1 MHLIADAGRIPFV
14 SNNSRQAMNRINPH
28 KLQHSKWTAVHP
40 RNREKHF
47 LVTALNSD
55 MEGHVQSCILEA
67 VHSRRETEM
76 DWRELKNDERWL
88 MGWR

>member
-1 MHLIADAGRIPFV
+1 
-14 SNNSRQAMNRINPH
+14 MNRINPH
-28 KLQHSKWTAVHP
+28 KLQLSKWTAVQP
-40 RNREKHF
+40 CNREKHF
-47 LVTALNSD
+47 LVTAVNLDLENRP
-55 MEGHVQSCILEA
+55 QSCILQA